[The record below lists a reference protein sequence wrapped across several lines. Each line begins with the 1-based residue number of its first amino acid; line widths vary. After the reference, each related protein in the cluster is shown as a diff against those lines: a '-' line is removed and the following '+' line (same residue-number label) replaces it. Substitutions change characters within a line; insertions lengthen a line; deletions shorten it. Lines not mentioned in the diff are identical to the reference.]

1 MVLKKKIVFSL
12 IRWVAWTI
20 SVPCENKIVRYW
32 PLALRQNESSWEQVC
47 TLLNAFFLAVLHD
60 NTLRWFFLGWWPWR
74 SHGPYWM
81 TILLLLDRVQLPRL
95 IFFFRVG
102 DRDEVMDLILL
113 LGRVQPPT
121 EPIRSTISPQ
131 KKKRSTISPL
141 TEPGNI
147 SPQGPGV
154 YDDTFISYFAKEN
167 LFFLRVEGKSIL
179 K

>member
-1 MVLKKKIVFSL
+1 
-12 IRWVAWTI
+12 
-20 SVPCENKIVRYW
+20 
-32 PLALRQNESSWEQVC
+32 
-47 TLLNAFFLAVLHD
+47 
-60 NTLRWFFLGWWPWR
+60 
-74 SHGPYWM
+74 
-81 TILLLLDRVQLPRL
+81 
-95 IFFFRVG
+95 VG

-131 KKKRSTISPL
+131 KKKKKHHFPSKKRRSTISPL